1 MDAAEPIQIETPKPN
16 PKIDYIEE
24 IMIKNEKEN
33 YKIHLGIQENC
44 LLIKIEPEKQ
54 KNTYYY
60 QNCYTINELQ
70 NISLVFSMYKTVKEI
85 IAFLKDLEYKVEE
98 KNENLV
104 LKFNVFMPNGKNKLI
119 EMNFKK
125 CLPDT
130 NHIINFLLEKI
141 KIMETNIKSLEENY
155 KIEKA
160 KNEYET
166 KNLKENYIKEKE
178 KHESEIKHLKENIS
192 SNQREISNLKE
203 YNINYKNENKKL
215 WEEINKLKEYHIKIN
230 QKEKQNIFLDS
241 KIIESK
247 DKINFIFDYI
257 RQNDNSF
264 KFNNIKLLFRG
275 SRDGERT
282 KTCHELC
289 DNKQNVLIIMKSE
302 TGYIFGGYSKI
313 GFKTNKIPEY
323 KIDNNCF
330 LFSLNLKKIYPVIKD
345 KKVIC
350 HVDEEYG
357 LCFYCSLVF
366 YDYFMTKKD
375 NQNIFESIKEWFNS
389 FEDKYEMNG
398 GQGFFKF
405 NELEVFQLLN
415 I

>member
-60 QNCYTINELQ
+60 QNYYTINELQ

-192 SNQREISNLKE
+192 NNQREISNLKE
-203 YNINYKNENKKL
+203 YNIIYKNENKKL

-313 GFKTNKIPEY
+313 GFKINNNYAYE
-323 KIDNNCF
+323 IDNNCF

-345 KKVIC
+345 RIVIC
-350 HVDEEYG
+350 HIGEEYG
-357 LCFYCSLVF
+357 LCFYSSLAF
-366 YDYFMTKKD
+366 YDYFMTKKER
-375 NQNIFESIKEWFNS
+375 NIKESIKEWFNS
-389 FEDKYEMNG
+389 
-398 GQGFFKF
+398 
-405 NELEVFQLLN
+405 
-415 I
+415 

>member
-33 YKIHLGIQENC
+33 YKMHLGIQENC

-54 KNTYYY
+54 KNIYYY

-70 NISLVFSMYKTVKEI
+70 NISLVFSMYKIVKEI

-98 KNENLV
+98 KDENLV

-119 EMNFKK
+119 EMEFKK
-125 CLPDT
+125 ILHDT
-130 NHIINFLLEKI
+130 NHIINFLLENI

-178 KHESEIKHLKENIS
+178 KYESEIKHLKENIS
-192 SNQREISNLKE
+192 INQREISNLKE
-203 YNINYKNENKKL
+203 YNIIYKNENKKL

-257 RQNDNSF
+257 KQNDNSF

-313 GFKTNKIPEY
+313 GFKTNNNKAYE
-323 KIDNNCF
+323 IDNNCF
-330 LFSLNLKKIYPVIKD
+330 LFSLNLKKIYPVINNQKI
-345 KKVIC
+345 IC
-350 HVDEEYG
+350 NLINKYG
-357 LCFYCSLVF
+357 LCFDLSLAF
-366 YDYFMTKKD
+366 FDNFMHVNENVIYSK
-375 NQNIFESIKEWFNS
+375 IKRKFNGINN
-389 FEDKYEMNG
+389 EYEMNG
-398 GQGFFKF
+398 GRDKF
-405 NELEVFQLLN
+405 QCKELEVFQLL
-415 I
+415 

>member
-119 EMNFKK
+119 EMEFKK
-125 CLPDT
+125 SLHDT

-203 YNINYKNENKKL
+203 YNIIYKNENKKL

-230 QKEKQNIFLDS
+230 QKEKQNNFFDS

-257 RQNDNSF
+257 KQNDNSF

-345 KKVIC
+345 RKVIC
-350 HVDEEYG
+350 HIGEEYG
-357 LCFYCSLVF
+357 LCFYSSLAF

-375 NQNIFESIKEWFNS
+375 NHNISESIKEWFNG

-398 GQGFFKF
+398 GQNYFKCD
-405 NELEVFQLLN
+405 ELEVFQLLN